1 MQSADNVYS
10 VYLGVRKTPLEAPFA
25 VPAANAILPGMNKIE
40 RMHTML
46 RGERPDRVPAGFWF
60 HFPESAVA
68 GTAMA
73 QAHIDYYRA
82 ADPDL
87 LKVMNDNGYE
97 AVGVD
102 VVRSPAD
109 WRKLEPAPLSSAPYQ
124 AQLAG
129 LRELVD
135 VLGGEVLMATTIFN
149 PYATGN
155 KISDNKVTEHLK
167 EAPEA
172 VSAGLGAI
180 AESLAAFSAACIDA
194 GAAGI
199 YFSAQGG
206 DASRFTAEEHLRYIK
221 PHDVTVLEAATAA
234 GATCNILH
242 ICGRGI
248 RLQHYVDYPGHTV
261 NWAPQND
268 NLSLT
273 AGRDL
278 FRRPI
283 IGGIDERGPIVD
295 GPRAAI
301 AAEVHGALAT
311 MGSAGFMVGA
321 GCTLPNDVD
330 VEHLAWAREAVS

>member
-1 MQSADNVYS
+1 
-10 VYLGVRKTPLEAPFA
+10 
-25 VPAANAILPGMNKIE
+25 MNKIE
-40 RMHTML
+40 RMQTML

-60 HFPESAVA
+60 HFPASAVA
-68 GTAMA
+68 GHAMA

-82 ADPDL
+82 ADPDI
-87 LKVMNDNGYE
+87 LKVMNDNVYE

-102 VVRSPAD
+102 LVRSPAD
-109 WRKLEPAPLSSAPYQ
+109 WRKLEPAPLSSASYQ

-135 VLGGEVLMATTIFN
+135 VLGGEVLMSTTVFN

-167 EAPEA
+167 EDPEA

-180 AESLAAFSAACIDA
+180 ADSLAEFSAACIEA

-206 DASRFTAEEHLRYIK
+206 DSSRFTAEEHLQYIK

-242 ICGRGI
+242 ICGHGI
-248 RLQHYVDYPGHTV
+248 RLEHFVDYPGHTV
-261 NWAPQND
+261 NWAPQNG
-268 NLSLT
+268 NLSLID
-273 AGRDL
+273 GRDL

-283 IGGIDERGPIVD
+283 IGGIDERGPLVD
-295 GPRAAI
+295 GPRESI
-301 AAEVHGALAT
+301 VAEVHDAIAT
-311 MGSAGFMVGA
+311 MGESGFMVGA

-330 VEHLAWAREAVS
+330 VQHLVWAREAVG